1 MNRIVFILIFLL
13 TISVRNSLFSI
24 SSNGNETIHF
34 PLTEQDT
41 LKENQ
46 NLYSGRVWINNY
58 HRILGDQFLFSN
70 YFLPGTVSTNGK
82 TFKNL
87 LIRYDIYSDEI
98 MIPLNREEILQL
110 NKEMIDSFS
119 INFENI
125 VYKFIRIQEDT
136 LNSLKGYK
144 GYFNVLYKQKSALYI
159 KYKKTISPDITEKS
173 DGAFLQTHKIY
184 FAKDNNV
191 YPITTINDLY
201 EALNAEKMQIKNY
214 IKDNKLKVSKSK
226 PESFLPVI
234 RFYDN
239 LSQ

>member
-1 MNRIVFILIFLL
+1 M
-13 TISVRNSLFSI
+13 
-24 SSNGNETIHF
+24 
-34 PLTEQDT
+34 EQDT

-159 KYKKTISPDITEKS
+159 KYKKNISPDITEKS

-184 FAKDNNV
+184 FAKDNIV

-226 PESFLPVI
+226 PESFLLVI